1 LFVKAVARIRLQ
13 MKILIQE
20 LTYAR
25 TKAATPAM
33 AATKTEPERL
43 AADPVKVAEVGVE
56 VAAGAVT
63 FLAYE
68 IVPVDDGTALEE
80 TGVTVM
86 VE

>member
-1 LFVKAVARIRLQ
+1 

-33 AATKTEPERL
+33 AATNTEPERL

-56 VAAGAVT
+56 VAAGAL
-63 FLAYE
+63 FE
-68 IVPVDDGTALEE
+68 C
-80 TGVTVM
+80 
-86 VE
+86 